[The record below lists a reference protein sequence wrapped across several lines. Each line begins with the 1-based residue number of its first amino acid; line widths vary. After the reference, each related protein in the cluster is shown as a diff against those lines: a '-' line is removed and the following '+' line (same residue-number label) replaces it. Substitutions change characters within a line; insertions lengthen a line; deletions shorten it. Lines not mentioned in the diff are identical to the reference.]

1 MAEAG
6 HDEVRDMLPAAA
18 LEILDGDELRRVVAH
33 TGGCAECAEL
43 LDEYRSVTFAL
54 TDLLPPSAPP
64 RSAALRARLLAR
76 ARQERGGAPE
86 TARPP
91 RITSVVNMWMGWA
104 VAAGLA
110 GVVLMHHAVHRPLDY
125 GWLATGALVL
135 LLVVIGGYARL
146 QRSRV
151 SALRDRVTAL
161 ESETMREREGGGP
174 LSP

>member
-1 MAEAG
+1 
-6 HDEVRDMLPAAA
+6 MLPAAA

-33 TGGCAECAEL
+33 TGECAECAEL
-43 LDEYRSVTFAL
+43 LDEYRSVAFAL

-76 ARQERGGAPE
+76 ARQERRGAADTPD
-86 TARPP
+86 PP

-104 VAAGLA
+104 VAAGMA
-110 GVVLMHHAVHRPLDY
+110 GILLVHHAVHRPLDY
-125 GWLATGALVL
+125 GWLATGALAL
-135 LLVVIGGYARL
+135 LLVVIGGYARV

-151 SALRDRVTAL
+151 SALSDRVTAL
-161 ESETMREREGGGP
+161 ESETTRSEARGP